1 MNEFV
6 SPETVKVAKR
16 VNTTLFP
23 LERAKTLQADLT
35 SVFSRYLG
43 ATQSGRRFEAEAM
56 VVTGQSGSGKT
67 KEIADLVHRFNS
79 SEPEL
84 PNGLP
89 ARFVEV
95 LLDKKGGWKDLGK
108 VTLHA
113 MGYPISDRSKLTQPE
128 IWRMVGFQA
137 KHQGIVGIHYDE
149 AQHIFAGKSD
159 TEQEAILDSFK
170 TLLKSHECPL
180 ILLLS
185 GVPELSGYVR
195 QMGQL
200 MRKTTFCHLHD
211 IDFTQDAEIIHDIVY
226 SYASKFG
233 LDLSDT
239 LNDGAFLH
247 RLATASAFR
256 WGVLI
261 DLTTTAIMHAKTV
274 QGRAL
279 TADHFNEIWVAKTK
293 MNAIATP
300 FTHPAYETMFRREK
314 LFWVSQ

>member
-6 SPETVKVAKR
+6 SPETVNVAKR
-16 VNTTLFP
+16 VNATLFP
-23 LERAKTLQADLT
+23 LERAKALQADLKN
-35 SVFSRYLG
+35 VFSRYLG
-43 ATQSGRRFEAEAM
+43 AKHSGRRFEVEAM

-67 KEIADLVHRFNS
+67 KEIADLVYRFNS
-79 SEPEL
+79 SEPQL

-113 MGYPISDRSKLTQPE
+113 MGYPITNKSKLTQPE
-128 IWRMVGFQA
+128 IWRLVGFQA
-137 KHQGIVGIHYDE
+137 KAQGIVGIHYDE
-149 AQHIFAGKSD
+149 AQHIFAGKSEV
-159 TEQEAILDSFK
+159 EQEEILDSFK
-170 TLLKSHECPL
+170 TLLKSYECPL
-180 ILLLS
+180 ILILS

-195 QMGQL
+195 QLDQL
-200 MRKTTFCHLHD
+200 MRKATFCHLED
-211 IDFTQDAEIIHDIVY
+211 IDFTQDAEIIHDIAY

-233 LDLSDT
+233 LDVSDE

-256 WGVLI
+256 WGILI
-261 DLTTTAIMHAKTV
+261 DLTTTAIMHAETM
-274 QGRAL
+274 QERAL
-279 TADHFNEIWVAKTK
+279 TAGHFNKVWVAKTK